1 MGWRCARVETASSA
15 IVSGLLNLIRYLMCI
30 IDRTNLLSFT
40 KQLSIVPRGY
50 FYGMCP
56 RRIRSDHHEHLIY
69 LHVGKC
75 GGSTLLSAIRRSET
89 IRLRFSAVSYAHF
102 KKPTVYRNAK
112 YMLVVRHPIAR
123 AVSAFNWRYKL
134 VVVDEVQKDR
144 FVGEYDILVKYG
156 SLEQMALAL
165 YENGVLNEEVAQ
177 EFRSIHHLKEDIAF
191 YLSDLLENLVPEQ
204 LFAVLTTEHLNA
216 DIERVLGIV
225 EPAKIHENHSVTP
238 HAKLRLSEHASS
250 NLRNFLKA
258 DFECLDKLADLRA
271 YTDEIRRE
279 LTA

>member
-1 MGWRCARVETASSA
+1 MYSLR
-15 IVSGLLNLIRYLMCI
+15 IVKKQIPSIDLLV
-30 IDRTNLLSFT
+30 SFS
-40 KQLSIVPRGY
+40 KQLLTVSREY
-50 FYGMCP
+50 LSGM
-56 RRIRSDHHEHLIY
+56 RSRDMNSDHDKHLVYI
-69 LHVGKC
+69 HVGKC
-75 GGSTLLSAIRRSET
+75 GGSSVSSALRQSALVAKKFSTLTKVHIR
-89 IRLRFSAVSYAHF
+89 
-102 KKPTVYRNAK
+102 KPPIYRNAK

-165 YENGVLNEEVAQ
+165 YEDGVLNEKVAQ
-177 EFRSIHHLKEDIAF
+177 EFRWIHHLKEDIAF

-216 DIERVLGIV
+216 DIERFLGIV

-238 HAKLRLSEHASS
+238 NAKLRLSERANS

-279 LTA
+279 LTV